1 MKIGRADP
9 EILRLRANKSG
20 KNRTGCHG
28 DVPWDIEKK
37 FRSVIYTQNAFI
49 WYKNC
54 KNRMWFC
61 FAYDTKLVAMAT
73 SLEESEKLDR
83 SRKFTQIPYIWWKDR
98 ENRSSSYWHSFAH
111 SKKKKKLTRAK
122 YIARSA
128 RPARQVCRA
137 GYIRP
142 TIILFILSHTRTRS
156 VAADMKHRQYLASQA
171 YTVRLPIGHSLLRSL
186 NQNSS
191 SRLAY

>member
-1 MKIGRADP
+1 MWFFLLMTQNWLPWQRPLRNQKNWTDQENSRKYLTFGEKIVKIGP
-9 EILRLRANKSG
+9 VV
-20 KNRTGCHG
+20 T
-28 DVPWDIEKK
+28 DIALLI
-37 FRSVIYTQNAFI
+37 V
-49 WYKNC
+49 
-54 KNRMWFC
+54 
-61 FAYDTKLVAMAT
+61 
-73 SLEESEKLDR
+73 
-83 SRKFTQIPYIWWKDR
+83 
-98 ENRSSSYWHSFAH
+98 
-111 SKKKKKLTRAK
+111 KKKKLTRAK

-186 NQNSS
+186 NQNTS